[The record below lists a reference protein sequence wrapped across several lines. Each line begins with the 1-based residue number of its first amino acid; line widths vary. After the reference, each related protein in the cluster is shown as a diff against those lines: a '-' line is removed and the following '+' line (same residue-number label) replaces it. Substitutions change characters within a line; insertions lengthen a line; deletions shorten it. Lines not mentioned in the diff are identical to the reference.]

1 MDFLKGVI
9 SDELYAQLE
18 TELKGKEV
26 KLANLASGDY
36 IGKEKYEALEIKL
49 NNATEQLGAAN
60 AKLEGFDP
68 NWKDTVAE
76 AEKKAAD
83 KVQQVMFDKALD
95 VSLLSAKAKDI
106 KAVRAMLDLDKI
118 KYDDGKLSGLEEQL
132 ESLKE
137 SKGWAFGN
145 PDDGVPT
152 GTGMGGADKPG
163 ATVTKE
169 QFSKMSYL
177 DKVKLKT
184 EQPDQYKELIG
195 GNE

>member
-1 MDFLKGVI
+1 MEFLKGVI
-9 SDELYAQLE
+9 SDELYTQLE
-18 TELKGKEV
+18 TELKDKGV

-49 NNATEQLGAAN
+49 TNANAQLGAAN
-60 AKLEGFDP
+60 KKLEGFDP

-76 AEKKAAD
+76 AERKAAE

-106 KAVRAMLDLDKI
+106 KAVRAMLELDKI
-118 KYDDGKLSGLEEQL
+118 KYDDGQLSGLEEQL

-137 SKGWAFGN
+137 NKGWAFEN
-145 PDDGVPT
+145 PNDTVPA
-152 GTGMGGADKPG
+152 GTGMGGAGNPNP
-163 ATVTKE
+163 AVSQE
-169 QFSKMSYL
+169 QFKSMSYL

-184 EQPDQYKELIG
+184 EQPEQYKELIG

>member
-1 MDFLKGVI
+1 MEFLKGVI
-9 SDELYAQLE
+9 ADELYAQLE

-49 NNATEQLGAAN
+49 NNATEQLNTAN

-76 AEKKAAD
+76 AEKKAAE

-106 KAVRAMLDLDKI
+106 KAVRAMLELDKI
-118 KYDDGKLSGLEEQL
+118 EYDDGKLSGLEEQL

-137 SKGWAFGN
+137 NKGWAFDN

-152 GTGMGGADKPG
+152 GTGMGGAKKPG
-163 ATVTKE
+163 TAVTKE
-169 QFSKMSYL
+169 QFNKMSYL

>member
-76 AEKKAAD
+76 A
-83 KVQQVMFDKALD
+83 
-95 VSLLSAKAKDI
+95 I
-106 KAVRAMLDLDKI
+106 
-118 KYDDGKLSGLEEQL
+118 
-132 ESLKE
+132 
-137 SKGWAFGN
+137 
-145 PDDGVPT
+145 
-152 GTGMGGADKPG
+152 
-163 ATVTKE
+163 
-169 QFSKMSYL
+169 
-177 DKVKLKT
+177 
-184 EQPDQYKELIG
+184 
-195 GNE
+195 

>member
-1 MDFLKGVI
+1 MEFLKGVI
-9 SDELYAQLE
+9 ADELYAQLE

-49 NNATEQLGAAN
+49 NNATEQLNTAN

-76 AEKKAAD
+76 AERKAAE
-83 KVQQVMFDKALD
+83 KVKQVMFDKALD

-106 KAVRAMLDLDKI
+106 KAVRAMLELDKI
-118 KYDDGKLSGLEEQL
+118 KYDDGKLSGLEQQL

-137 SKGWAFGN
+137 NKGWAFDN

-152 GTGMGGADKPG
+152 GTGMGGTDKPG
-163 ATVTKE
+163 TAVTKE
-169 QFSKMSYL
+169 QFNKMSYL